1 LSFLL
6 KFTESKKGFLKNIQ
20 NAGLYFSGSIVQ
32 ALFALIT
39 QPIYSKYL
47 SAPEFGILG
56 YFEAVKSFF
65 TPAFTLTMM
74 AVYLMHYFRQ
84 DEQENKKLLFNITFH
99 LLIINTF
106 SVFIGYVGIYLYF
119 TSLDIKIPLNPFA
132 WYILIALL
140 LDNIKHIVLINF
152 RIRKKAFS
160 FFILSVITTLLN
172 VGIGLLFVAVFKW
185 GAEGRMLAPI
195 ISTIILVPYCL
206 HIIRKYTVFYVNF
219 KNFAENLRIAF
230 PLVLAAYAYVPIS
243 NIDRIFLE
251 RLNNISELGL
261 YNIGITIAGYIQ
273 LAYTALALAFE
284 PDVFQSVA
292 QKNYKKLFQLFL
304 VMFIPY
310 LAAVL
315 IFIILSGSIVNILTA
330 GRYLGAQVYT
340 NIAIISV
347 FISGVYWFFDK
358 TLIALGKTKLNL
370 YINIIGG
377 LSSLIVMYCAVTNY
391 GFIGAAYGKILLSL
405 LIAAIAGYFTLKTIY
420 SDAVD
425 CTPRIGQNMLE

>member
-1 LSFLL
+1 
-6 KFTESKKGFLKNIQ
+6 
-20 NAGLYFSGSIVQ
+20 
-32 ALFALIT
+32 
-39 QPIYSKYL
+39 
-47 SAPEFGILG
+47 
-56 YFEAVKSFF
+56 
-65 TPAFTLTMM
+65 M
-74 AVYLMHYFRQ
+74 
-84 DEQENKKLLFNITFH
+84 
-99 LLIINTF
+99 
-106 SVFIGYVGIYLYF
+106 
-119 TSLDIKIPLNPFA
+119 
-132 WYILIALL
+132 
-140 LDNIKHIVLINF
+140 
-152 RIRKKAFS
+152 
-160 FFILSVITTLLN
+160 
-172 VGIGLLFVAVFKW
+172 
-185 GAEGRMLAPI
+185 
-195 ISTIILVPYCL
+195 
-206 HIIRKYTVFYVNF
+206 NF